1 MPEVYITGVAMTE
14 LGKLVEDSHEL
25 SAKAC
30 SPALRDAGLL
40 PAQVEGLLS
49 TPTGYMNEPRKFI
62 TQKMADYLGVEGGIM
77 AEVDCGGSSSAI
89 NLHTAIN
96 EIRSGRIKSCLV
108 FAAQREIPPGKLREN
123 PVENIRLIMN
133 ANALYD
139 TYQAAFG
146 IIGVIP
152 FYAMAIQSY
161 MHLYGV
167 EAEDIASLA
176 VVLRNH
182 ARRHPQAAFRHP
194 LTVEEVLTSRMVSP
208 PIHKL
213 ESSMIMDG
221 AAAVVLTSDELVADA
236 DKAVRVAA
244 VAEAHDPTS
253 FLPYQGELA
262 RFPSSERAAEMALSQ
277 SGYSISDIDVAE
289 VYGAFAGTELMVYE
303 ELGFFPRGEAP
314 AAVRDGRTTHG
325 GDVLINPSG
334 GRLSLGHPTY
344 ATPLLETM
352 EVVRQLRGEAGK
364 RQRPEAEVG
373 LVHAEHGM
381 MNGSLVMLLDRRD
394 EEAGD

>member
-14 LGKLVEDSHEL
+14 LGKLLEDSHEL
-25 SAKAC
+25 SVKAC
-30 SPALRDAGLL
+30 SEALRDAGLL
-40 PAQVEGLLS
+40 PSQMEGVLS
-49 TPTGYMNEPRKFI
+49 TPTGYMTEPRKFVS
-62 TQKMADYLGVEGGIM
+62 QKMADYLGIEGGLM
-77 AEVDCGGSSSAI
+77 GDVDCGGNSSA
-89 NLHTAIN
+89 LALKTAIDA
-96 EIRSGRIKSCLV
+96 IRERRIKSCLV
-108 FAAQREIPPGKLREN
+108 FAAQREITPAKLREN

-139 TYQAAFG
+139 TYQGAYG

-152 FYAMAIQSY
+152 FYAMAIQRY
-161 MHLYGV
+161 MHLYKV
-167 EAEDIASLA
+167 EAEDIARVA

-182 ARRHPQAAFRHP
+182 ARHHPQAAYRHP
-194 LTVEEVLTSRMVSP
+194 LTVEEVLNSRIISP

-221 AAAVVLTSDELVADA
+221 AAAVVLASQELVTDTA
-236 DKAVRVAA
+236 KAVRVAGI
-244 VAEAHDPTS
+244 AEAHDATS
-253 FLPYQGELA
+253 FLPYQEELA

-277 SGYSISDIDVAE
+277 SGYSIEDVDVAE
-289 VYGAFAGTELMVYE
+289 VYGAFAGTEMMVYE

-344 ATPLLETM
+344 ATPLLETT

-381 MNGSLVMLLDRRD
+381 MNGSLVMLLDRRG

>member
-1 MPEVYITGVAMTE
+1 MNEVFITGVAMTE
-14 LGKLVEDSHEL
+14 LGKLTEDSQEL
-25 SAKAC
+25 SVKAC
-30 SPALRDAGLL
+30 SAALRDAGLL
-40 PAQVEGLLS
+40 PAQVEGVLS
-49 TPTGYMNEPRKFI
+49 TPTGYMTEPRKMI
-62 TQKMADYLGVEGGIM
+62 AQKMADYLGIQGGLM
-77 AEVDCGGSSSAI
+77 GDVDCGGNSSA
-89 NLHTAIN
+89 LAVRMAVEAIGL
-96 EIRSGRIKSCLV
+96 GRVKSCLV

-139 TYQAAFG
+139 TYQAAYG
-146 IIGVIP
+146 IIGVIC
-152 FYAMAIQSY
+152 FYAMAVQRY

-167 EAEDIASLA
+167 RAEDIANIA
-176 VVLRNH
+176 VVLREH

-194 LTVEEVLTSRMVSP
+194 LTVEEVLDSRIISP

-221 AAAVVLTSDELVADA
+221 AAAVVLASRELVTQASR
-236 DKAVRVAA
+236 AVRVAA

-253 FLPYQGELA
+253 FLPYRGEPA
-262 RFPSSERAAEMALSQ
+262 RFPSSQRAAEMALAQ
-277 SGYSISDIDVAE
+277 SGYAIEDVDVAE

-314 AAVRDGRTTHG
+314 AAAREGRTTHG

-344 ATPLLETM
+344 ATPLLETT
-352 EVVRQLRGEAGK
+352 EIVRQLRGEAGK
-364 RQRPEAEVG
+364 RQRPGAEVG
-373 LVHAEHGM
+373 LVHTEHGM
-381 MNGSLVMLLDRRD
+381 MNGSLVMLLDRRV
-394 EEAGD
+394 EGAGE